1 MNKPI
6 HFVTSKLREYRE
18 DRDWS
23 QQQLAEFLTLQIGKK
38 ISRETI
44 AYWENQTRGLMA
56 EDAVNLANAL
66 RVPTGELFIQKNA

>member
-6 HFVTSKLREYRE
+6 HFVTNKLRQYRE

-23 QQQLAEFLTLQIGKK
+23 QQQLAEFLTLQLGKK
-38 ISRETI
+38 ISREMI
-44 AYWENQTRGLMA
+44 AYWENQSRGLIA

-66 RVPTGELFIQKNA
+66 RVPTGELFIQKSA